1 MSSNIA
7 PNTSLSSVLVPMI
20 KRTFPE
26 LLTNDIAG
34 IQPMSGPVGM
44 SFALKYKYADLKR
57 MCIDKG
63 TLQYNVLKDLL
74 GVSPKLYNHPCLEGI
89 FLDDDSW
96 QLNSVF
102 PKENFNFERLTFG
115 FNCKIT
121 PKILSY
127 AVISPYYKNYHDRK
141 IGTDE
146 VKRASAQGFLLFQL
160 PSH

>member
-1 MSSNIA
+1 MNSNSA
-7 PNTSLSSVLVPMI
+7 LNTRLSSVLVPMI
-20 KRTFPE
+20 RRTFPE
-26 LLTNDIAG
+26 LITNDIVG
-34 IQPMSGPVGM
+34 IQPM
-44 SFALKYKYADLKR
+44 LKP

-96 QLNSVF
+96 ELNSVF
-102 PKENFNFERLTFG
+102 PKSEYNFERLTFG

-127 AVISPYYKNYHDRK
+127 AVISPYYKGRHDRK

-146 VKRASAQGFLLFQL
+146 IKRASAQGFLLFKL
-160 PSH
+160 PS